1 MADTVQT
8 GLLLLVVGM
17 STVLVALV
25 IVVYTGKALI
35 LAVNTFTPKTVTEI
49 NPPDVH
55 ISDPSGPKI
64 AAITGAVHSVTGG
77 KGRITHIERLE

>member
-1 MADTVQT
+1 MTSSLET
-8 GLLLLVVGM
+8 GLILLLVGM
-17 STVLVALV
+17 ATVFLILV

-35 LAVNTFTPKTVTEI
+35 FVVNRFTQPEVSDI

-55 ISDPSGPKI
+55 IPDPSGAKI
-64 AAITGAVHSVTGG
+64 AAITGAVHTVTGG